1 MMVAN
6 CARAVPT
13 EYSLSASDPLTSST
27 LHLLKSANKRTP
39 ASHQLHRTHQPLPQS
54 GIAQL
59 SCFQKRL
66 LTPHQCQSIPHCCH
80 IFFNR
85 PQGDPAARPTE
96 QPPTQCQ
103 VSPSPNPS
111 PPILF
116 RLTQPPPLGN
126 LRTSQRQKGGRS
138 LVCESRHAAAIAK
151 CAPADAFM
159 CQ

>member
-1 MMVAN
+1 MVAN

-66 LTPHQCQSIPHCCH
+66 LTPHQSKA
-80 IFFNR
+80 F
-85 PQGDPAARPTE
+85 
-96 QPPTQCQ
+96 
-103 VSPSPNPS
+103 
-111 PPILF
+111 
-116 RLTQPPPLGN
+116 LT
-126 LRTSQRQKGGRS
+126 
-138 LVCESRHAAAIAK
+138 AAIFSLTGLREIQLPDPLSSLQPNVRCHHHRTLLLQSFLDSRNLPPWAISEPHRDRRV
-151 CAPADAFM
+151 AGRLFVNRGM
-159 CQ
+159 QLQ

>member
-1 MMVAN
+1 MVAN

-66 LTPHQCQSIPHCCH
+66 LTPHQCQSIPHCAIFSELTFTGLREIQLPDPLSSLQPNVRCH
-80 IFFNR
+80 HHRTLLLQSFLDSRNLPPWAISEPHRDRRVAGRLFVNR
-85 PQGDPAARPTE
+85 GMQL
-96 QPPTQCQ
+96 Q
-103 VSPSPNPS
+103 
-111 PPILF
+111 
-116 RLTQPPPLGN
+116 
-126 LRTSQRQKGGRS
+126 
-138 LVCESRHAAAIAK
+138 
-151 CAPADAFM
+151 
-159 CQ
+159 